1 METNCKVKKMNS
13 IEAFRFI
20 FMLMVCIWHYQGTK
34 VLAHGYMAVEF
45 FFILSG
51 VLMYFSVSKENALG
65 TFDYTMKKVKRFA
78 PDCLLLIVY
87 VNLRHMIL
95 PALLGRKELEVSWL
109 LQALPESLF
118 LQNIGIYTGGVN
130 FPMWYVSVLL
140 FGGAFVYALLR
151 YNKRLAIS
159 IVLPMV
165 ILVGYT
171 YIFNMDKRG
180 RIDGFDLYGGVYT
193 PMLRGVCGI
202 SLGVVLGYIFVLK
215 KQCIQHV
222 KTWVI
227 NALGLISLCLFLIFA
242 IFPTSQSYDRYLLIV
257 VPFLLLACFME
268 SSLFNKLFS
277 CSCFSILGGYSWQML
292 VYHGRII
299 IPLYVTLKA
308 ILNLTCPLWLDL
320 LLFSVVCVGVSAFF
334 KMLIPKILTCI
345 RSFIYK

>member
-20 FMLMVCIWHYQGTK
+20 FMLMICIWHYKGTK

-51 VLMYFSVSKENALG
+51 VLMFFSSNKEYALG
-65 TFDYTMKKVKRFA
+65 TLDYTMKKVKRFA
-78 PDCLLLIVY
+78 PDCLLLIAY

-95 PALLGRKELEVSWL
+95 PVLLGRKGLDVSWL

-118 LQNIGIYTGGVN
+118 LQNTGIYTGGVN

-151 YNKRLAIS
+151 FNKRLALS
-159 IVLPMV
+159 IILPMIV
-165 ILVGYT
+165 LVGYT
-171 YIFNMDKRG
+171 YIFSMDKRG
-180 RIDGFDLYGGVYT
+180 RIDSFDLHGGIYT

-215 KQCIQHV
+215 KQYIQCV

-227 NALGLISLCLFLIFA
+227 DALGMISLCLFLIFA

-334 KMLIPKILTCI
+334 KMLVPKITLI
-345 RSFIYK
+345 VRKMVFK

>member
-1 METNCKVKKMNS
+1 MQKKMNS
-13 IEAFRFI
+13 IEAFRFV
-20 FMLMVCIWHYQGTK
+20 FMLIICIWHYQSTK
-34 VLAHGYMAVEF
+34 ALAHGYMAVEF

-51 VLMYFSVSKENALG
+51 VLMFFSSNKEYALG
-65 TFDYTMKKVKRFA
+65 TLDYTMKKVKRFA
-78 PDCLLLIVY
+78 PDCLLLIAY

-95 PALLGRKELEVSWL
+95 PVLLGRKELDVSWL

-118 LQNIGIYTGGVN
+118 LQNTGIYTGGVN

-151 YNKRLAIS
+151 FNKRLALS
-159 IVLPMV
+159 IILPMIV
-165 ILVGYT
+165 LVGYT
-171 YIFNMDKRG
+171 YIFSMDKRG
-180 RIDGFDLYGGVYT
+180 RVDGFDLHGGIYT

-215 KQCIQHV
+215 KQYIQCV

-227 NALGLISLCLFLIFA
+227 DALGMISLCLFLIFA

-277 CSCFSILGGYSWQML
+277 SSCFSILGGYSWQML

-299 IPLYVTLKA
+299 IPLYVLLKTAFKFA
-308 ILNLTCPLWLDL
+308 IPLWLDL
-320 LLFSVVCVGVSAFF
+320 LLFSIVCVGVSAFF
-334 KMLIPKILTCI
+334 KMLVPKITLMV
-345 RSFIYK
+345 RKMVFK

>member
-1 METNCKVKKMNS
+1 MQKKMNS

-20 FMLMVCIWHYQGTK
+20 FMLIICIWHYQSTEA
-34 VLAHGYMAVEF
+34 LAHGYMAVEF

-51 VLMYFSVSKENALG
+51 VLMFFSSNKEYALG
-65 TFDYTMKKVKRFA
+65 TLDYTMKKVKRFA
-78 PDCLLLIVY
+78 PDCLLLIAY

-95 PALLGRKELEVSWL
+95 PVLLGRKELDVSWL

-118 LQNIGIYTGGVN
+118 LQNTGIYTGGVN

-151 YNKRLAIS
+151 FNKRLALS
-159 IVLPMV
+159 IILPMIV
-165 ILVGYT
+165 LVGYT
-171 YIFNMDKRG
+171 YIFSMDKRG
-180 RIDGFDLYGGVYT
+180 RVDGFDLHGGIYT

-215 KQCIQHV
+215 KQYIQCV
-222 KTWVI
+222 KSWVI
-227 NALGLISLCLFLIFA
+227 DALGMISLCLFLIFA

-277 CSCFSILGGYSWQML
+277 SSCFSILGGVFL
-292 VYHGRII
+292 
-299 IPLYVTLKA
+299 A
-308 ILNLTCPLWLDL
+308 N
-320 LLFSVVCVGVSAFF
+320 VGVSWKNHNSTICTA
-334 KMLIPKILTCI
+334 KDSL
-345 RSFIYK
+345 

>member
-1 METNCKVKKMNS
+1 MQKKMNS

-20 FMLMVCIWHYQGTK
+20 FMLIICIWHYQSTEA
-34 VLAHGYMAVEF
+34 LAHGYMAVEF
-45 FFILSG
+45 FFMLSG
-51 VLMYFSVSKENALG
+51 VLMFFSANKEEALG
-65 TFDYTMKKVKRFA
+65 TFEYTMKKVKRFA

-95 PALLGRKELEVSWL
+95 PALLGRKELDVSWL

-151 YNKRLAIS
+151 FDKRLTVS
-159 IVLPMV
+159 IILPMIV
-165 ILVGYT
+165 LVGYT
-171 YIFNMDKRG
+171 YIFSMDKRG
-180 RIDGFDLYGGVYT
+180 RIDSFDLHGGIYT
-193 PMLRGVCGI
+193 PMLRGVCGM

-215 KQCIQHV
+215 KQCVLRV

-227 NALGLISLCLFLIFA
+227 DALGLISLCLFLVFA
-242 IFPTSQSYDRYLLIV
+242 IFPTSQSYDRYLLII
-257 VPFLLLACFME
+257 VPFLLLACFVE
-268 SSLFNKLFS
+268 KSLFNKLFGNKYWA
-277 CSCFSILGGYSWQML
+277 ILGGYSWQML

-299 IPLYVTLKA
+299 IPLYVLLKTAFKFA
-308 ILNLTCPLWLDL
+308 IPLWLDL

-334 KMLIPKILTCI
+334 KMLIPKILTGI